1 MLLGLVGLARC
12 ALTRFKEKDKK
23 APNGGEARKSKAY
36 PLLAAA
42 AAGLVGLGNPL
53 RSAAG
58 RPSWW
63 GGGQEGRRAL
73 AGQVNPCSAQPLA
86 AADLGG
92 WRGVLGPKALCAY
105 GT

>member
-63 GGGQEGRRAL
+63 GGGRLSVGSNVFYTLTVQ
-73 AGQVNPCSAQPLA
+73 SARLV
-86 AADLGG
+86 DSRSLTVG
-92 WRGVLGPKALCAY
+92 
-105 GT
+105 